1 MKKVVLGVTG
11 CIGAYKAAEIVRG
24 LRKDGFA
31 VQVIMTG
38 SAQEFIT
45 PLTLET
51 LSEEPVITD
60 LFGEKRE
67 EGTRHIS
74 LTEECDLLLVAPA
87 TANSL
92 AKMALGI
99 ADDFL
104 STFFLANRAPVM
116 IAPAMNTQMLS
127 HPAVQTN
134 LGILQQ
140 RGVELIE
147 PGEGWLACGWTGK
160 GRLAEPEI
168 IVSRVKERLQDASSL
183 LGRTFLISAGPTAEP
198 IDPVRVFTNRSS
210 GKMGFRLAEAARDRG
225 ARVILVSGPSAEV
238 DPPRVE
244 VTRVM
249 TAAEMRDAVL
259 DRLQDAGVI
268 IMAAAVA
275 DYRPEVVKT
284 SKIKK
289 GEGTFEIKLTRTD
302 DILLEIGR
310 RRRPDQTVVGFAAE
324 SEELEE
330 RARKKLEGKNLDL
343 VVGNL
348 VGKEGT
354 GLGADANE
362 VLLISRDGEAEA
374 VPVMSK
380 RKVAEKI
387 LDRIEVLLGRD

>member
-1 MKKVVLGVTG
+1 
-11 CIGAYKAAEIVRG
+11 
-24 LRKDGFA
+24 
-31 VQVIMTG
+31 MTA

-51 LSEEPVITD
+51 LSYEPVITD

-74 LTEECDLLLVAPA
+74 LTDECDLLLVAPA
-87 TANSL
+87 TANAL
-92 AKMALGI
+92 AKMALGL

-104 STFFLANRAPVM
+104 STFFLANCAPVM
-116 IAPAMNTQMLS
+116 IAPAMNTQMLF
-127 HPAVQTN
+127 HPAVQGN
-134 LGILQQ
+134 LATLRE
-140 RGVELIE
+140 RGVEIIE

-160 GRLAEPEI
+160 GRLAEPET
-168 IVSRVKERLQDASSL
+168 IVSRVKDRLQGTSSL

-198 IDPVRVFTNRSS
+198 LDPVRVFTNRSS

-225 ARVILVSGPSAEV
+225 ARVILVTGPSAEA

-244 VTRVM
+244 VRRVM

-259 DRLQDAGVI
+259 DRLDDAGVI

-275 DYRPEVVKT
+275 DYRPEVVKV

-289 GEGTFEIKLTRTD
+289 GAGPFPVELVRTD
-302 DILLEIGR
+302 DILLEVGR
-310 RRRPDQTVVGFAAE
+310 RRRSDQTVVGFAAE
-324 SEELEE
+324 SEELET
-330 RARKKLEGKNLDL
+330 RARKKLESKKLDL

-362 VLLISRDGEAEA
+362 VLLIGRDGETEA
-374 VPVMSK
+374 VPLMSK
-380 RKVAEKI
+380 RKVADKI